1 MVSSITNM
9 LFALL
14 APKVEGFALYVPN
27 NLIKEISTNDPDH
40 LFHVAGIRPH
50 AGISSFSMGISM

>member
-1 MVSSITNM
+1 M